1 MNERELFKKTFDAV
15 PAPEYLAA
23 RAAAR
28 ADTPTRR
35 APGRALRTAVLIVLA
50 VALLSVCAVAVQMIK
65 SKPDLITQCNLGLD
79 TLREL
84 GLFTAEFEVAADAD
98 VPDFEY
104 DGHGER
110 PQLPEERYEG
120 VINLRG
126 YDSAEKKYYYNM
138 DVDTDTGK
146 ITGLLIN
153 AKPQRDWVPY
163 YVAFWNDPAY
173 SAMGFYDN
181 YDAILDPEL
190 TLGRMCAAWAQ
201 YQGYERYELPIDAAE
216 DVRFVDAHDLGA
228 WNSGDTPSR
237 GLTVPFYRGGKR
249 EPEYY
254 SFNCDPAAAGPY
266 FMIRPAEGPYEPG
279 DETLYLQ
286 ADHDP
291 AEGDERSVV
300 KLINDQLDEL
310 RTLGLLRSGLEVRW
324 QDEHSEVDA
333 GRVSEECTD
342 KLYFIGSG
350 HNNCNYCLCYNAGTG
365 KLDSV
370 SVCPKPGGARVAD
383 VYDAGYGTV
392 MNKAMTIGE
401 YCERWA
407 EYQGYERWE
416 LPEGVDADTRYLDA
430 HNLPVWKTGIYRP
443 AADGGTGSYT
453 EGLVISFFRP
463 GSDEPE
469 YAYVKYGPS
478 DIGPCVTLGSK
489 YLFEHAFPY

>member
-126 YDSAEKKYYYNM
+126 YDSAEKKYYYNL

-146 ITGLLIN
+146 ITGLTIN
-153 AKPQRDWVPY
+153 ARPQENWIPISAGFAGDPGSWVL
-163 YVAFWNDPAY
+163 
-173 SAMGFYDN
+173 GFYDN
-181 YDAILDPEL
+181 YDAILDPEM
-190 TLGRMCAAWAQ
+190 TLGRMCSAWTQ
-201 YQGYERYELPIDAAE
+201 YQGYERYELPMDATE
-216 DVRFVDAHDLGA
+216 DVKFADAQELGA
-228 WNSGDTPSR
+228 WNIGYSGPD
-237 GLTVPFYRGGKR
+237 GLTAAFYRSGKR

-254 SFNCDPAAAGPY
+254 SFNYTPAAAGPY
-266 FMIRPAEGPYEPG
+266 FTVRPAEGPYVPEDIPIFG
-279 DETLYLQ
+279 KT
-286 ADHDP
+286 DP
-291 AEGDERSVV
+291 AEDSKRSAVTLINTELHRLRKLGLLLSLVQVTLADCDERSG
-300 KLINDQLDEL
+300 I
-310 RTLGLLRSGLEVRW
+310 TAGPLG
-324 QDEHSEVDA
+324 
-333 GRVSEECTD
+333 EETGGKVYLTSSRKHAD
-342 KLYFIGSG
+342 
-350 HNNCNYCLCYNAGTG
+350 CNYYLCYDVGTG
-365 KLDSV
+365 KLDV
-370 SVCPKPGGARVAD
+370 VAICPKPADGSLRVED
-383 VYDAGYGTV
+383 VYSAGYG
-392 MNKAMTIGE
+392 AAIDESLTIGE
-401 YCERWA
+401 YCELWA
-407 EYQGYERWE
+407 AYQGYERWE
-416 LPEGVDADTRYLDA
+416 LPGGVDGSTRYLDA
-430 HNLPVWKTGIYRP
+430 HTL
-443 AADGGTGSYT
+443 AAWDGGIARGNGVTD
-453 EGLVISFFRP
+453 GLTISFFRA

-469 YAYVKYGPS
+469 YACVKYGPS
-478 DIGPCVTLGSK
+478 GIGPCVVLGNGCVP
-489 YLFEHAFPY
+489 ER